1 MTMNAFRMQLL
12 AASLVAAGLPA
23 LAAAATPPPA
33 AGQAQAERAQA
44 PQQELAE
51 TRAQNEKRLAEAR
64 ARLEKATQE
73 VAELSRQM
81 GRDFTLRFNTA
92 GAAPRSLLGVMIEPN
107 EKKDGA
113 QVREVSPGGA
123 AAEAGIRAGDIITS
137 IAGQDLSKESDPG
150 RVLVERMGQIEPNLK
165 VQVGVLREGRKLSFD
180 VTPRPAPAPQVSGAT
195 GVGQEGPRIVQRIL
209 QERLGDERGRQGVAG
224 GPWAGVAGPGERS
237 IDIRMLR
244 DGGPDDG
251 TRFAGLEF
259 ASLSE
264 KLGGYFGVKSGVLV
278 VRAGA
283 NSPMKLQDGDVILD
297 IDGREPSS
305 AQHAARILRS
315 YSPGEK
321 LTLRVQRDRKAQ
333 NVAVTMPHDNRE
345 DLLIRAP

>member
-1 MTMNAFRMQLL
+1 MTMNALRMQLL
-12 AASLVAAGLPA
+12 AAGLVAGALPV
-23 LAAAATPPPA
+23 LAVAAEPPAPPP
-33 AGQAQAERAQA
+33 GQAQAQAQD
-44 PQQELAE
+44 
-51 TRAQNEKRLAEAR
+51 EKRLAEAR

-81 GRDFTLRFNTA
+81 GRDFTMRFNTA
-92 GAAPRSLLGVMIEPN
+92 GGVAPRSLLGVLLEAGAQ
-107 EKKDGA
+107 KDGA
-113 QVREVSPGGA
+113 HVREVSPGGA
-123 AAEAGIRAGDIITS
+123 AAEAGIKAGDIITS
-137 IAGQDLSKESDPG
+137 IGGQDLTKETDPG

-165 VQVGVLREGRKLSFD
+165 VQVGVLREGKKLNFD
-180 VTPRPAPAPQVSGAT
+180 VTPRPAPALQLFGAA
-195 GVGQEGPRIVQRIL
+195 GPGQEGPRIVQRML
-209 QERLGDERGRQGVAG
+209 QERLGDERRQGVSGPTWAG
-224 GPWAGVAGPGERS
+224 GAGGPGERRLE
-237 IDIRMLR
+237 IRTLR

-278 VRAGA
+278 VRSGA
-283 NSPMKLQDGDVILD
+283 NSPMKLQDGDVILA

-321 LTLRVQRDRKAQ
+321 LTLRVQRERKAQ
-333 NVAVTMPHDNRE
+333 NVEITMPNDGRE